1 MRLPTICLPFL
12 GALLFNG
19 EISAQCTTCDGQ
31 VEVTFR
37 GAMCADGT
45 FTVQLHDKTIG
56 PVTGQ
61 GCGAYTP
68 SPDGKVKLKPD
79 VPYTMMISG
88 SKVSTAHM
96 EIDCPQCFKVYID
109 GEEISTVDE
118 SGLGCE
124 AYTGTWTVVLKPAT
138 SGSAGAA
145 GDGDISGGSASGG
158 MGGSF
163 SLGGSANGSAGEISF
178 SSGTISPDL
187 FTAGALNYVSVSP
200 DVEVIRDSGTNA
212 LRQIKAPETLADIVT
227 ISATSYEI
235 RFYPISQVGA
245 KVSGLYQTSGTASKI
260 WRISSPQ
267 NSASIPEIKVT
278 EIQGAISKEQVFS
291 AIGGTWLSTIAGL
304 RSESRVETTLGN
316 GDKQV
321 ETTVFHP
328 TTSLVVSQVRDVYH
342 AYPWGTEKITS
353 IQDPDGDA
361 LTTTWAFHENSG
373 DAANYGRLKWINQ
386 PDGSWERYSYYGDGG
401 RSGKIEYVFR
411 PWKNLPASPV
421 DATTA
426 NCQLTI
432 YDYASIGYTYFQ
444 TEISLVEKRV
454 LGTVVE
460 EKYTWPYLSYLWSWD
475 FPIYEDYPDM
485 DYLPIVT
492 RTDGSYYGRET
503 ATIATTSDVPEYLK
517 GRLAYIQE
525 PDGRQEIHTYELG
538 AYIVSTDAFTPS
550 SSGDHL
556 REIVTQADDY
566 HPCGVEGK
574 TLRTVRITSPAGNL
588 LREESQVRTAAGYA
602 SLGIILHTYDAQG
615 RLTQTSVKDGGNVRT
630 TYNAV
635 WVNGRL
641 SSETDEQGIVTTFDI
656 YDAEDR
662 VTQETRAGIITSRVY
677 DPMGRLTSTTRSAGG
692 LSLSTATGYDVS
704 GRVTS
709 ETREDGLVT
718 STVYTSGGRIVTRTR
733 PDTATEI
740 TTRYLDGQT
749 YSITGTGMVARYFD
763 YGTDAN
769 GLWSKESNA
778 AENSL
783 RYSTSWRNLDGDT
796 WRTASNS
803 PSGLIVSQTEFDP
816 YTERVTSRTVPGEAP
831 ILFAYDADNGA
842 LTRQARDLNGN
853 GIIDLAGP
861 DSIEETQT
869 SYVEEGGAW
878 FKETVNSTYLG
889 DDSPTATALSTSRE
903 KLTGLGAGIASVAES
918 IDSQGHVTTRTV
930 AINRATRIVTTTTD
944 VPDSNLDAVEI
955 AVDGLPNSATTPT
968 VSTPTEYDHDALDRL
983 ETVTSPRGVVTT
995 TVYDPTT
1002 GRISSRVHAGK
1013 TTQYAY
1019 HPSGGAGAGMVATE
1033 TRPDTTVIRTS
1044 YTLRGEI
1051 FRVWGGGA
1059 YPLEYSYNS
1068 HGQIEALKTFRSDAG
1083 WTAATW
1089 PASPGT
1095 ADLTTWTYHP
1105 ESGQIY
1111 QKSDA
1116 ANKSETL
1123 TYHSDG
1129 KLQTR
1134 QRATGRTTTYAWT
1147 NRGQPESVTYNDA
1160 TPAVFRTYD
1169 RAGRAKTTKDAAG
1182 TRTFTYP
1189 DLLTTTESIAGGIL
1203 AEVNRSSTLDTYSRR
1218 SQSAAGSGSAL
1229 HAVDYQY
1236 SPVSRLDQ
1244 VVTGTHSATY
1254 GYLTDSD
1261 LIETITLKSGSTTRL
1276 GTTRNHDVS
1285 DRLDGVTNAYRSQT
1299 QSFGVTEFD
1308 GMNRR
1313 KKIEREDGT
1322 RWAYGYN
1329 SKGEVTSGLREKTAA
1344 PHTSVPGWQHGYTFD
1359 EIGNRLTATTNAR
1372 VSTYVPNPLNQ
1383 YDSRTVP
1390 RAFDVI
1396 GKANSAASVTVDGNP
1411 ATRLD
1416 EFFYKELAAGS
1427 GAVHTPYV
1435 VQATDANGTT
1445 TRSGGKF
1452 LPATP
1457 ENFVYDFDG
1466 NLTSDGRFTCTWDAE
1481 NRLVSMETHA
1491 SVPLA
1496 ARRKL
1501 AFSYDSM
1508 GRRIR
1513 KSVWHGVT
1521 GGGWQLRHHF
1531 DFIHELNGWNIL
1543 AERSGGSANGFIRTY
1558 AWGTDLSGTLSG
1570 AGGVG
1575 GLLFA
1580 TLHAS
1585 GKTFAYGADLNG
1597 NITLLVDAA
1606 TGQSAATYD
1615 YGPFGEQ
1622 IRQSGEYAMLN
1633 PYRFSTKYTDDE
1645 TGWLD
1650 YGLRYY
1656 DPSTGRWRSRDPIG
1670 EEGGQNLNAVAGNNF
1685 VGRFDVNGL
1694 YVDAG
1699 KVATTMGM
1707 NGWTQARQ
1715 LMQKF
1720 IAAGS
1725 YSLPSTTTTGLSDPF
1740 DNSIVTLEWSIGYGR
1755 YKTAYEKLK
1764 KLDYYKSAGA
1774 KANIIKQAKEQTGP
1788 YGGDFGY
1795 HYVLGGESDM
1805 RKVHQTQVQYSPV
1818 AGEGAINE
1826 YDAALNG
1833 FNYYAIVAG
1842 CVSKSSSGE
1851 VSFVNVKNIGI
1862 YLRDSWDF
1870 QGYEYLGA
1878 WNFSTHAVRRFAG
1891 VLPGF
1896 TNVFNSD
1903 LRDYQTRHGKGG
1915 EYWVF
1920 SNIENYRVPSPLMIS
1935 K

>member
-1 MRLPTICLPFL
+1 MHLSSIYLSFL
-12 GALLFNG
+12 GIVLFAG
-19 EISAQCTTCDGQ
+19 ELSAQCTTCDGQ

-37 GAMCADGT
+37 GAMCAEGA

-56 PVTGQ
+56 PVIGD
-61 GCGAYTP
+61 GCEYYTP

-96 EIDCPQCFKVYID
+96 EIDVPECFKVYID

-138 SGSAGAA
+138 SGSSGSA
-145 GDGDISGGSASGG
+145 GDGGVSGGSASGG
-158 MGGSF
+158 VGGSF
-163 SLGGSANGSAGEISF
+163 SLGGSVNGSAGEISF

-187 FTAGALNYVSVSP
+187 FTTAVLNYVSVTP

-245 KVSGLYQTSGTASKI
+245 KVAGLYQTTGSPSKV
-260 WRISSPQ
+260 WRVSSPQ
-267 NSASIPEIKVT
+267 NSSSVPEIQIT
-278 EIQGAISKEQVFS
+278 EIQGAVQKEQNFS
-291 AIGGTWLSTIAGL
+291 AFGGVWLSTIPGL
-304 RSESRVETTLGN
+304 RSESRTETTLGN
-316 GDKQV
+316 GDKQI

-328 TTSLVVSQVRDVYH
+328 TTSGIVSKIQDVYH
-342 AYPWGTEKITS
+342 EFPWGTEKIS
-353 IQDPDGDA
+353 SVQDPDGDA
-361 LTTTWAFHENSG
+361 LTTTWEFHENSA
-373 DAANYGRLKWINQ
+373 DTAHYGRLKWTIL

-401 RSGKIEYVFR
+401 RSGKIQYVFR
-411 PWKNLPASPV
+411 PWKNLPTSPA
-421 DATTA
+421 DATTS
-426 NCQLTI
+426 NCHLTT
-432 YDYASIGYTYFQ
+432 YDYSSLGYSYFQ
-444 TEISLVEKRV
+444 TDVSWVEKRV
-454 LGTVVE
+454 LSTVVE
-460 EKYTWPYLSYLWSWD
+460 QKYNWPYTDYLSPWD
-475 FPIYEDYPDM
+475 FPILEDFPDM
-485 DYLPIVT
+485 DYLPIIV
-492 RTDGSYYGRET
+492 RQDGYYGREA
-503 ATIATTSDVPEYLK
+503 ATLATTSEVPDYLK
-517 GRLAYIQE
+517 GRIAYVQQ

-538 AYIVSTDAFTPS
+538 AYSVSTETFTPS

-556 REIVTQADDY
+556 RQYITQATQTAPY
-566 HPCGVEGK
+566 GVEGK
-574 TLRTVRITSPAGNL
+574 TFRTVRITSPGGNL
-588 LREESQVRTAAGYA
+588 LKEESQVKTASGFA
-602 SLGIILHTYDAQG
+602 SLGSILHSHDAQG
-615 RLTQTSVKDGGNVRT
+615 RLTQTSVKNGTNART
-630 TYNAV
+630 TYDAV
-635 WVNGRL
+635 WVNGRH
-641 SSETDEQGIVTTFDI
+641 SSETDEQGIITTFDL

-662 VTQETRAGIITSRVY
+662 VTQETRAGIVTTHVY

-692 LSLSTATGYDVS
+692 MNLSTATGYDVS
-704 GRVTS
+704 GGVTS
-709 ETREDGLVT
+709 ETGEDGLVT
-718 STVYTSGGRIVTRTR
+718 NTVYASGGRITTRTR

-749 YSITGTGMVARYFD
+749 QSITGTRVVSRFFD

-769 GLWSKESNA
+769 GLWSKESIA
-778 AENSL
+778 SENSQ
-783 RYSTSWRNLDGDT
+783 RYSRSWRNLDGDT
-796 WRTASNS
+796 WRTAANS
-803 PSGLIVSQTEFDP
+803 PSGLIVAQTEFAP
-816 YTERVTSRTVPGEAP
+816 YTDQVTSRTVPGEAP
-831 ILFAYDADNGA
+831 ILFAYDADTGA
-842 LTRQARDLNGN
+842 LIRQARDLNGN
-853 GIIDLAGP
+853 GVIDLAAP
-861 DSIEETQT
+861 DSIEETRT
-869 SYVEEGGAW
+869 AYVEVGGVW
-878 FKETVNSTYLG
+878 FRETMNSIYLG
-889 DDSPTATALSTSRE
+889 DDSPTATTLSTSRE
-903 KLTGLGAGIASVAES
+903 KLTGLGAGIASVAET
-918 IDSQGHVTTRTV
+918 IDSQGHVTTRTT
-930 AINRATRIVTTTTD
+930 AINRATRTVTTTTD

-955 AVDGLPNSATTPT
+955 AIDGLPDSSTTPT
-968 VSTPTEYDHDALDRL
+968 VSTPTQYDHDALGRL
-983 ETVTSPRGVVTT
+983 ETITSPRGVVTT
-995 TVYDPTT
+995 TVYHPTT

-1013 TTQYAY
+1013 TTQYTY
-1019 HPSGGAGAGMVATE
+1019 HPSGAAGAGMVAAE
-1033 TRPDTTVIRTS
+1033 TRPDASVVRNS
-1044 YTLRGEI
+1044 HTLRGEL
-1051 FRVWGGGA
+1051 FRVWGGGT

-1068 HGQIEALKTFRSDAG
+1068 HGQIETLKTYRSDAG
-1083 WTAATW
+1083 WTSSTW
-1089 PASPGT
+1089 PANPGT

-1105 ESGQIY
+1105 QSGQLH
-1111 QKSDA
+1111 QKIDA

-1123 TYHSDG
+1123 TYHPDG
-1129 KLQTR
+1129 KLHTR
-1134 QRATGRTTTYAWT
+1134 QRATGKTTTYAWT
-1147 NRGQPESVTYNDA
+1147 NRGQPESVTYSDS
-1160 TPAVFRTYD
+1160 TPAVFHTYD
-1169 RAGRAKTTKDAAG
+1169 RAGRAKTSKDAAG

-1189 DLLTTTESIAGGIL
+1189 DLLTTRESITGEIFAG
-1203 AEVNRSSTLDTYSRR
+1203 VTRSSTLDTYSRR
-1218 SQSAAGSGSAL
+1218 SQNAAGSGSAL

-1236 SPVSRLDQ
+1236 SPNSRLEQ

-1254 GYLTDSD
+1254 GYLANSD
-1261 LIETITLKSGSTTRL
+1261 LIETITLKSGTAIRL
-1276 GTTRNHDVS
+1276 ATTRNHDLS
-1285 DRLDGVTNAYRSQT
+1285 DRLAGGTNAYGSET

-1308 GMNRR
+1308 AMNRR
-1313 KKIEREDGT
+1313 KKITREDGT

-1329 SKGEVTSGLREKTAA
+1329 AKGEVTSGQREKTSSPNTA
-1344 PHTSVPGWQHGYTFD
+1344 VPGWNHAYTFD
-1359 EIGNRLTATTNAR
+1359 QIGNRLSATTNGRLA
-1372 VSTYVPNPLNQ
+1372 SYTPNALNQ
-1383 YDSRTVP
+1383 YNSRTIP

-1396 GKANSAASVTVDGNP
+1396 GKADAASVTVDGNP

-1457 ENFVYDFDG
+1457 ENFTYDFDG
-1466 NLTSDGRFTCTWDAE
+1466 NLTSDGRFICTWDAE

-1491 SVPLA
+1491 TIPLA

-1501 AFSYDSM
+1501 AFAYDSI

-1513 KSVWHGVT
+1513 KSVWHGVS

-1543 AERSGGSANGFIRTY
+1543 AERSGGSKNSLLRTY

-1575 GLLFA
+1575 GLLLA
-1580 TLHAS
+1580 TLHTS
-1585 GKTFAYGADLNG
+1585 GKTFAYGMDHNG
-1597 NITLLVDAA
+1597 NVTLLVDTT
-1606 TGQSAATYD
+1606 TGQAAATYD
-1615 YGPFGEQ
+1615 YGPFGELL
-1622 IRQSGEYAMLN
+1622 RQSGDYAMLN

-1645 TGWLD
+1645 TGLLD

-1656 DPSTGRWRSRDPIG
+1656 DPATGRWLNRDPIA

-1685 VGRFDVNGL
+1685 IGSFDVHGL

-1740 DNSIVTLEWSIGYGR
+1740 DSSIVTLEWSIGYGR
-1755 YKTAYEKLK
+1755 YKSEYERLK
-1764 KLDYYKSAGA
+1764 KLDYYKSAKA
-1774 KANIIKQAKEQTGP
+1774 KANILKQAKEQTGP

-1805 RKVHQTQVQYSPV
+1805 RKVHQTHVQFSPV
-1818 AGEGAINE
+1818 KGAGAINK

-1842 CVSKSSSGE
+1842 CASKNSSGE

-1878 WNFSTHAVRRFAG
+1878 WNFSTHAVRKFAG
-1891 VLPGF
+1891 VLPGFGF

-1903 LRDYQTRHGKGG
+1903 LRDYQKRHGKGG
-1915 EYWVF
+1915 EFWVF
-1920 SNIENYRVPSPLMIS
+1920 SNIENYRVPSSLIIS
-1935 K
+1935 N

>member
-1 MRLPTICLPFL
+1 MRLSTICLPFL
-12 GALLFNG
+12 GALLFTG
-19 EISAQCTTCDGQ
+19 EVVAQCTTCDGQ

-96 EIDCPQCFKVYID
+96 EIDCPQCFKVYIN

-124 AYTGTWTVVLKPAT
+124 AYTGAWTVVLKPAT

-145 GDGDISGGSASGG
+145 GDGDVSGGSSSGG

-163 SLGGSANGSAGEISF
+163 ALGGSGSGSAGEISF

-187 FTAGALNYVSVSP
+187 FTSGALNYVSVSP
-200 DVEVIRDSGTNA
+200 DVEVIRDSETNA

-235 RFYPISQVGA
+235 RFYPISQVGV

-278 EIQGAISKEQVFS
+278 EIQGAVSKEQVFS

-328 TTSLVVSQVRDVYH
+328 TTSLVVSQVRDIYH
-342 AYPWGTEKITS
+342 AYPWGTEKISS

-361 LTTTWAFHENSG
+361 LTTSWAFHENSG
-373 DAANYGRLKWINQ
+373 DAANYSRLKWIIQ
-386 PDGSWERYSYYGDGG
+386 PDGSWERYAYYGDGG

-411 PWKNLPASPV
+411 PWKNLPASPA

-426 NCQLTI
+426 NCHLTT
-432 YDYASIGYTYFQ
+432 YDYASVGYTYFQ
-444 TEISLVEKRV
+444 TEISSVEKRV
-454 LGTVVE
+454 PGTVVE
-460 EKYTWPYLSYLWSWD
+460 EKYTWSYLSYLWSSD

-517 GRLAYIQE
+517 GRIAYIQG

-538 AYIVSTDAFTPS
+538 AYSVSTDAFTPS
-550 SSGDHL
+550 STGDHL
-556 REIVTQADDY
+556 REIVTQADYY
-566 HPCGVEGK
+566 HPYGVEGK
-574 TLRTVRITSPAGNL
+574 TLRTVRITSPGGNL
-588 LREESQVRTAAGYA
+588 LKEESQVRTASGYA
-602 SLGIILHTYDAQG
+602 SIGSVLHSYDGQG
-615 RLTQTSVKDGGNVRT
+615 RLTQTSVKDGGNLRT
-630 TYNAV
+630 TYDAV

-662 VTQETRAGIITSRVY
+662 VTQETRAGIVTSRVY

-718 STVYTSGGRIVTRTR
+718 GTVYASGGRIITRTR
-733 PDTATEI
+733 PDNATII
-740 TTRYLDGQT
+740 TTRYLDRQT
-749 YSITGTGMVARYFD
+749 YSITGTGVVAQFFD

-769 GLWSKESNA
+769 GLWSKESIA

-783 RYSTSWRNLDGDT
+783 RYATSWRNIDGDT
-796 WRTASNS
+796 WRTATNS
-803 PSGLIVSQTEFDP
+803 PSGLIVSQTEFDS

-831 ILFAYDADNGA
+831 ILFAYDADTGA
-842 LTRQARDLNGN
+842 LIRQVRDLSGN
-853 GIIDLAGP
+853 ETIDSAGP
-861 DSIEETQT
+861 DSIEESQA

-878 FKETVNSTYLG
+878 FKETVNSIYLG

-903 KLTGLGAGIASVAES
+903 KLTGLGAGIASVSES
-918 IDSQGHVTTRTV
+918 IDSQGHVTTLTV
-930 AINRATRIVTTTTD
+930 AINRATRTVTTTTN
-944 VPDSNLDAVEI
+944 VPHSNLDAVEI
-955 AVDGLPNSATTPT
+955 AVDGLPDSATTPT
-968 VSTPTEYDHDALDRL
+968 VSTPTEYDHDALGRL

-1002 GRISSRVHAGK
+1002 GRISGRVHAGK

-1019 HPSGGAGAGMVATE
+1019 HPSGGAGTGMVATE

-1068 HGQIEALKTFRSDAG
+1068 HGQIETLKTFRSDAG

-1105 ESGQIY
+1105 ESGQLH
-1111 QKSDA
+1111 QKTDA
-1116 ANKSETL
+1116 ASKSETL
-1123 TYHSDG
+1123 TYHADG

-1134 QRATGRTTTYAWT
+1134 QRATGKTTTYGWT
-1147 NRGQPESVTYNDA
+1147 NRGQPESVTYSDA
-1160 TPAVFRTYD
+1160 TPAVFHTYD

-1182 TRTFTYP
+1182 TRSFTYP

-1203 AEVNRSSTLDTYSRR
+1203 AAVNRSSTLDTYSRH
-1218 SQSAAGSGSAL
+1218 SQSAAGSGSTL

-1261 LIETITLKSGSTTRL
+1261 LIETIMLKSGTTIRL
-1276 GTTRNHDVS
+1276 DTTRNHDVS
-1285 DRLDGVTNAYRSQT
+1285 DRLHGVTNSYGSQSQT
-1299 QSFGVTEFD
+1299 FGVTEFD
-1308 GMNRR
+1308 AMDRR

-1322 RWAYGYN
+1322 RWNYGYN
-1329 SKGEVTSGLREKTAA
+1329 PKGETTSGIREKTIA
-1344 PHTSVPGWQHGYTFD
+1344 PQTPIPGWNHGYTFD
-1359 EIGNRLTATTNAR
+1359 EIGNRNTATTNGR
-1372 VSTYVPNPLNQ
+1372 VSTYIPNALNQ
-1383 YDSRTVP
+1383 YESRTIP

-1396 GKANSAASVTVDGNP
+1396 GKASTGATVSVDSAP
-1411 ATRLD
+1411 AIRLD
-1416 EFFYKELAAGS
+1416 EFFHQELSAGA
-1427 GAVHTPYV
+1427 GAVHVPYSV
-1435 VQATDANGTT
+1435 SATDGSGTT
-1445 TRSGGKF
+1445 TRSGGRF

-1457 ENFVYDFDG
+1457 ETFEHDDDG
-1466 NLTSDGRFTCTWDAE
+1466 NLLSDGRFICTWDAE
-1481 NRLVSMETHA
+1481 NRLVAMETHPG
-1491 SVPLA
+1491 VPLA

-1501 AFSYDSM
+1501 VFAYDSTH
-1508 GRRIR
+1508 RRI
-1513 KSVWHGVT
+1513 KKDVWHGT
-1521 GGGWQLRHHF
+1521 SSGGWQLCHKF

-1543 AERSGGSANGFIRTY
+1543 AERSGGSADSFIRTY
-1558 AWGTDLSGTLSG
+1558 AWGTDLSGTLTG

-1580 TLHAS
+1580 TLNTS
-1585 GKTFAYGADLNG
+1585 GKTFAYGSDLNG
-1597 NITLLVDAA
+1597 NVTLLVDTA

-1615 YGPFGEQ
+1615 YGPFGELL
-1622 IRQSGEYAMLN
+1622 RQSGEYATLN

-1656 DPSTGRWRSRDPIG
+1656 DPATGRWCSRDPIG
-1670 EEGGQNLNAVAGNNF
+1670 ELGGFNLNVFVVNDGINGFDPLGNFTISFAANRVCQKVCGYLTGRVRGECEVRCRHQKKQEIFDEWFRLESGRGNGWLTMLPRCPKKLCINHIDIQQGQRLIMNPNRKKWNDPGEIIKPFVERFHPGAFYEMRSKNFGGHSNQCTYDEGGILI
-1685 VGRFDVNGL
+1685 
-1694 YVDAG
+1694 
-1699 KVATTMGM
+1699 TTPPAMGTADY
-1707 NGWTQARQ
+1707 G
-1715 LMQKF
+1715 
-1720 IAAGS
+1720 AAGTS
-1725 YSLPSTTTTGLSDPF
+1725 EHWPNDVETVIYAARLDGQWSTGWFGDTLSGRITGTGANLSKYFQVRPS
-1740 DNSIVTLEWSIGYGR
+1740 
-1755 YKTAYEKLK
+1755 
-1764 KLDYYKSAGA
+1764 
-1774 KANIIKQAKEQTGP
+1774 
-1788 YGGDFGY
+1788 
-1795 HYVLGGESDM
+1795 H
-1805 RKVHQTQVQYSPV
+1805 H
-1818 AGEGAINE
+1818 
-1826 YDAALNG
+1826 
-1833 FNYYAIVAG
+1833 
-1842 CVSKSSSGE
+1842 
-1851 VSFVNVKNIGI
+1851 
-1862 YLRDSWDF
+1862 
-1870 QGYEYLGA
+1870 
-1878 WNFSTHAVRRFAG
+1878 
-1891 VLPGF
+1891 
-1896 TNVFNSD
+1896 
-1903 LRDYQTRHGKGG
+1903 
-1915 EYWVF
+1915 
-1920 SNIENYRVPSPLMIS
+1920 EN
-1935 K
+1935 